1 MTTARE
7 RLKNFVSQLPLLA
20 GLVVL
25 WMLLWG
31 QFTWLNLATGIL
43 LAILVSVIFYLP
55 AVQLSGRMNPW
66 FTFTFLAKLLW
77 DIARASTEV
86 ALLTLRPGLK
96 LTNAIIQVP
105 LRTRSDLI
113 LTWTAVATSIVPGS
127 IVVDIDRVNSTLYLH
142 VLNMKSIDQ
151 TDSFREG
158 VMKTEQRIVAAFGSR
173 EDLERLHRLQS
184 TVPHPGRH
192 EKPDSPEKPATEGS
206 I

>member
-1 MTTARE
+1 MTTVRV
-7 RLKNFVSQLPLLA
+7 RLANFASQLPLLA

-31 QFTWLNLATGIL
+31 KFTWLNLVTGAV
-43 LAILVSVIFYLP
+43 LALLVSVVFYLP
-55 AVQLSGRMNPW
+55 AVKLSGRLNPW
-66 FTFTFLAKLLW
+66 FTLTFLMRLLS

-86 ALLTLRPGLK
+86 ALLALWPRLR

-142 VLNMKSIDQ
+142 VLNMKSIAE
-151 TDSFREG
+151 TDTFRES
-158 VMKTEQRIVAAFGSR
+158 VMKTERRIVNAFGSK
-173 EDLERLHRLQS
+173 EDLERVRRLQS
-184 TVPHPGRH
+184 ATKHPGRH
-192 EKPDSPEKPATEGS
+192 EKHESEGS
-206 I
+206 V

>member
-1 MTTARE
+1 MTTGRE
-7 RLKNFVSQLPLLA
+7 RVRNFVSQLPLLA

-31 QFTWLNLATGIL
+31 SFTWLNLLTGIL
-43 LAILVSVIFYLP
+43 LALLVSVIFYLP

-66 FTFTFLAKLLW
+66 FTFTFLARLLG

-86 ALLTLRPGLK
+86 ALLTLRPRLK

-142 VLNMKSIDQ
+142 VLNMKSLEQ
-151 TDSFREG
+151 TDRFREG
-158 VMKTEQRIVAAFGSR
+158 VMKTEKRIVSAFGSH
-173 EDLERLHRLQS
+173 EDIERMRRLEKY
-184 TVPHPGRH
+184 VDHPGRH
-192 EKPDSPEKPATEGS
+192 EMPESEGS